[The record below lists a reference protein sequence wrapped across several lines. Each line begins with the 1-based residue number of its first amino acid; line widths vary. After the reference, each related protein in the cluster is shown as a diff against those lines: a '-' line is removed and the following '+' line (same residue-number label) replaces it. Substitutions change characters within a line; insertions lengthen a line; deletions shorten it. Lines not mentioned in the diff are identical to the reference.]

1 MGSIGDVPL
10 SKLDLTDEDDD
21 EVTSP
26 LYPPKKISD
35 EVRVEWL
42 LSQMRDQPWKIVIV
56 EDVDG
61 REIGILT
68 LERIL
73 EGVVGATK
81 KGDKK

>member
-1 MGSIGDVPL
+1 
-10 SKLDLTDEDDD
+10 
-21 EVTSP
+21 
-26 LYPPKKISD
+26 
-35 EVRVEWL
+35 
-42 LSQMRDQPWKIVIV
+42 MRDQPWKIVIV